1 MSENGKTMTLAVKL
15 AKARSAVQ
23 GIEKK
28 GRNRQQGYDYVRAED
43 VVIAAE
49 KALGENSILVLPGV
63 GMVKEERIKTKQ
75 GGEALLV
82 QVTLDYQVLDAESG
96 ESISKP
102 WVGYG
107 YDTPGDK
114 AIYKALTGANKYF
127 LAALLGISFG
137 DDPEA
142 DASTD
147 QPVQTNNSASATTA
161 ASEKQV
167 PAARKALK
175 ASSLSTEAQ
184 EAIWKWGLTAPKPDG
199 KGNTLGRPAAD
210 AILDAAHSDRPDLE
224 LAKLARR
231 AGASNSDVPPPDTDG
246 LEEVP
251 DETVPGDA
259 EKVEF

>member
-1 MSENGKTMTLAVKL
+1 MSENGKSPGALTAKL
-15 AKARSAVQ
+15 AKARSAIH

-43 VVIAAE
+43 VVREAE
-49 KALGENSILVLPGV
+49 RVLGENGVLVLPGV
-63 GMVKEERIKTKQ
+63 GAVQEERVKTKG

-82 QVTLDYQVLDAESG
+82 QVTLDYQVIDAESG
-96 ESISKP
+96 ESFSKP

-142 DASTD
+142 DTD
-147 QPVQTNNSASATTA
+147 AKPVQTRNNASATTP

-175 ASSLSTEAQ
+175 ASSLSTAAQ

-210 AILDAAHSDRPDLE
+210 AILDAANGDEPDLE
-224 LAKLARR
+224 LAALARR
-231 AGASNSDVPPPDTDG
+231 AGFDDSDLPPPDDVP
-246 LEEVP
+246 ESVP
-251 DETVPGDA
+251 DESDPADA
-259 EKVEF
+259 SVVF